1 MGRMLG
7 IVAVLLSPGFV
18 VAQEFKTAG
27 EKVAL
32 QAAKA
37 FYEGIRQETL
47 PNGLRIYLKAIPGAT
62 SVTTMLG
69 YKVGSCD
76 EDKTS
81 TGLAHYLEHL
91 LFKGTDKL
99 RPGDIDR
106 ITFRNGGNNNAY
118 TSPDVTCYFFNLP
131 AGRWKAALE
140 VEADRMRNTRIDKA
154 HEFDKEKG
162 AVINELIGGED
173 RPWDLEY
180 KALLPLLYGKEH
192 PYGHPVIGETA
203 HVKEATEKIITDFYD
218 RWYHPN
224 NAALVMVGGFDPEEA
239 LATIKKRFG
248 EIPRGKL
255 PERKTAPTTPAKL
268 PARLNMKSKF
278 SVPRMLWAVPTV
290 PSGHADQ
297 AALDV
302 LDAVLSLG
310 KRSRLYRCLVEDL
323 ALCSTAQTTHSP
335 GRFPGWFGLYVEV
348 LPGVKPQEVEKHA
361 LAQLQKLRD
370 EPPTVEELSRV
381 KQQLLAAAVFSRETP
396 NGLARSLI
404 ESVLINDLEF
414 AKNYLPA
421 LLAVSPADIQRVAKK
436 YLVPERSATVWSLPE
451 PRKESGAAPTL
462 RFAPLRSLGR
472 ILRTEEKETGLIDLK
487 ITRRV
492 ELPNGLV
499 VLLFPNRRLPTF
511 EAKLLLRDSALYQ
524 EADKLG
530 VASLTGALLDEGT
543 PKRSGAQIADAIEGV
558 GGELSVTGVG
568 GTVKTLAPDRKLGLE
583 LLFDC
588 LIHPVLPE
596 DAFHRAKARL
606 QAQVMED
613 QAQPETVAQQTF
625 QQLVY
630 GKHPLGRPIAGT
642 LKTVKGLS
650 RADCRAYHSLVFRPN
665 NAILA
670 VVGDFEPDAVLAEI
684 KELTTQ
690 WKPSKLPKLEFPE
703 VRLPEK
709 FTQKII
715 SMPEA
720 AQLHFYLGHVGIR
733 RTNPDYF
740 KLLVMDY
747 ILGTGPGFTD
757 RLSSRLRDREG
768 LAYSRRSHR

>member
-1 MGRMLG
+1 
-7 IVAVLLSPGFV
+7 
-18 VAQEFKTAG
+18 
-27 EKVAL
+27 
-32 QAAKA
+32 
-37 FYEGIRQETL
+37 
-47 PNGLRIYLKAIPGAT
+47 
-62 SVTTMLG
+62 
-69 YKVGSCD
+69 
-76 EDKTS
+76 
-81 TGLAHYLEHL
+81 
-91 LFKGTDKL
+91 
-99 RPGDIDR
+99 
-106 ITFRNGGNNNAY
+106 
-118 TSPDVTCYFFNLP
+118 
-131 AGRWKAALE
+131 
-140 VEADRMRNTRIDKA
+140 
-154 HEFDKEKG
+154 
-162 AVINELIGGED
+162 
-173 RPWDLEY
+173 
-180 KALLPLLYGKEH
+180 
-192 PYGHPVIGETA
+192 
-203 HVKEATEKIITDFYD
+203 
-218 RWYHPN
+218 
-224 NAALVMVGGFDPEEA
+224 
-239 LATIKKRFG
+239 IKKRFG

-768 LAYSRRSHR
+768 LAYSVSANITSSAAKEPGTFTCYIGTDKENFQRVKKLFLEELHRIRDTKPTPDELQDAKTYLLGSALMRFGSNAGIAEQLVSIERFGLGWDYLEKSQRAIAAVTAEDIQTVAKKYLHPERMILTVVGAVDAMGKPLLDQPVKPEK